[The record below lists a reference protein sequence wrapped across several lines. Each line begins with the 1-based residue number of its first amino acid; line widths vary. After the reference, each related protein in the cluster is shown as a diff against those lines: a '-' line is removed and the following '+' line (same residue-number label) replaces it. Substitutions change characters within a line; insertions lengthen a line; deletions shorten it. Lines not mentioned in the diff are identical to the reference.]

1 MVIPGI
7 RSGKFA
13 SEETRSTYRWLGT
26 RDLETGTRADVQLG
40 TNDLGEMPGLGT
52 MIETQN
58 KQASRLTKERKKSK
72 PTSAN
77 DSEEIRKKTA
87 STTQRKP

>member
-1 MVIPGI
+1 MARNA
-7 RSGKFA
+7 RS
-13 SEETRSTYRWLGT
+13 
-26 RDLETGTRADVQLG
+26 RDR
-40 TNDLGEMPGLGT
+40 
-52 MIETQN
+52 
-58 KQASRLTKERKKSK
+58 QASRLTRERKKSK